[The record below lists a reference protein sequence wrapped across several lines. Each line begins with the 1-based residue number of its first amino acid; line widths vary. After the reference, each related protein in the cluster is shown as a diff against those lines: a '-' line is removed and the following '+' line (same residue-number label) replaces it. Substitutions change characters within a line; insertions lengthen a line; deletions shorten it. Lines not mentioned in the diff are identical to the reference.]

1 MVGSSN
7 EKMSFN
13 RDCSKQ
19 AQEIVFSRK
28 LKKTT
33 HCPLFFNGANVSQ
46 ANPQKH
52 LGVTLDLKLTFN
64 EHFDIVL
71 PKLCKTLGLLR
82 KLQNFLQRKALITIY
97 NAFLRPHR
105 DYGDVC
111 FAFSNANI

>member
-33 HCPLFFNGANVSQ
+33 HSPLFFNGANVSQ

-52 LGVTLDLKLTFN
+52 LGVTLA

>member
-33 HCPLFFNGANVSQ
+33 HSPLFFNGANVSQ

-52 LGVTLDLKLTFN
+52 LGVTLG